1 MSWVAMSRGRRNKG
15 AGKFFAAVIGVLF
28 ANSLQLQPGSVSGA
42 AWADSWTHRQTQ
54 ALAGIDK
61 ISVVITS
68 SGDGAK
74 RLGLPPLAKTL
85 IEDQLRSHGIQVDD
99 LRFVKNVPESAT
111 LEIDTRLQLIQTA
124 DGKTQGISYAIE
136 GNLLDPVTSS
146 RRNVPKATVAILW
159 RCGQYGFI
167 RGNNLQELNHMVEFV
182 VNQFVI
188 DWQKASLLNQTSMS
202 SDADSAKGLT
212 AKPGKLAPSAPDM
225 MASPAASSAAAK
237 PMSKWKKAQLAAQQK
252 KAGMQGK
259 PTPVQPAVVSTS
271 AEPSATLANSLFDQ
285 APPPLVEAPVAK
297 QPVKAAVKPPS
308 KHAVKGKAAAARV
321 ANKVQQPSIPA
332 ASIEETQD
340 SRESFTNTA
349 AVFGDPIPAQPPP
362 PPAPVETMA
371 PPVTSI
377 SLPRKKEPPRVDTK
391 AALMLQKQNAII
403 RQNQAIISKQQEV
416 LAHNHNFLLSE
427 QAKDIKKGKIK
438 VLRPPRRVNA
448 TFPTAP
454 GQQSAAPGDAQESPL
469 NLFQ

>member
-1 MSWVAMSRGRRNKG
+1 
-15 AGKFFAAVIGVLF
+15 
-28 ANSLQLQPGSVSGA
+28 
-42 AWADSWTHRQTQ
+42 
-54 ALAGIDK
+54 
-61 ISVVITS
+61 
-68 SGDGAK
+68 
-74 RLGLPPLAKTL
+74 
-85 IEDQLRSHGIQVDD
+85 
-99 LRFVKNVPESAT
+99 
-111 LEIDTRLQLIQTA
+111 
-124 DGKTQGISYAIE
+124 
-136 GNLLDPVTSS
+136 
-146 RRNVPKATVAILW
+146 
-159 RCGQYGFI
+159 
-167 RGNNLQELNHMVEFV
+167 MVEFV

-225 MASPAASSAAAK
+225 MASQAASSAAAK

-259 PTPVQPAVVSTS
+259 PTPVQPAVS

-285 APPPLVEAPVAK
+285 APPHVVEAPVAK

-332 ASIEETQD
+332 ASIEESQE
-340 SRESFTNTA
+340 SRDSFTNTA
-349 AVFGDPIPAQPPP
+349 AIFGDPVPAQPPP